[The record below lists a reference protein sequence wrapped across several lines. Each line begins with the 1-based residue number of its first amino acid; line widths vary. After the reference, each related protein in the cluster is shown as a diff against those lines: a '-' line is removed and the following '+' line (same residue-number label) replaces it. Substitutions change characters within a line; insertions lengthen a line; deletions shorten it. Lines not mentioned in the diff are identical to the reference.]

1 MLYKTGHYI
10 NLKNIS
16 FDQSEDKMVLNKTT
30 GNFFY
35 DPWVIKDEYKG
46 TVWQEILESLPLP
59 QGEARLIRM
68 KPGTTYMA
76 HSDIDDRWHLNLQ
89 GEESYLIDLDN
100 LDMHKLEKDGYWY
113 RMDAGK
119 KHVASNFGSID
130 RVQLVVRQLL
140 TETVE
145 TDLVTVTI
153 TPRNETHDYRF
164 QFDKYVSPWLN
175 RANKKGIMKDFAHNG
190 SKVTFKIVFS
200 ELENLKLTSDFE
212 IITS

>member
-46 TVWQEILESLPLP
+46 TVWQEILESLPLA

-100 LDMHKLEKDGYWY
+100 LDMHRLEKDGYWY
-113 RMDAGK
+113 SMDAGK
-119 KHVASNFGSID
+119 KHVASNFGSVD
-130 RVQLVVRQLL
+130 RIQLVVRQLL
-140 TETVE
+140 KETTD

-153 TPRNETHDYRF
+153 KPKNETHDYRF

-175 RANKKGIMKDFAHNG
+175 RANKKSVMKDFAHDG

-212 IITS
+212 ITSS